1 MWSPSGPTPR
11 GYSAD
16 VPGQLT
22 SEQNLV
28 EQLVRVGYDRARRLL
43 VAVGLAILAIV
54 VAGLLARSVDHV
66 EVVGTLLFV
75 PIFVALMYGGAT
87 GGAIAGVLA
96 TVVYVVL
103 RSDALDAVG
112 FGEVA
117 GIVVSRGLGY
127 LLFGVAGGWASST
140 LETSIDK
147 LDQHDTIDDL
157 TLLHNARSLLDDV
170 TVEQARSD
178 RYESTFSVSFVSVPA
193 AEIGALASRR
203 RRQLLR
209 ELGQRLDS
217 AVRSVDRA
225 AHGFDGRTHHLAVV
239 LPETGAEGASIFH
252 ARLTAQLGEFF
263 AANDL
268 DVHVSGA
275 VCSVP
280 GGDRRLEEQLE
291 PWRRIDAA
299 LHAG

>member
-1 MWSPSGPTPR
+1 MAWR
-11 GYSAD
+11 YCAH

-43 VAVGLAILAIV
+43 IAVGLVILAVV

-75 PIFVALMYGGAT
+75 PIFVALMYGGVP
-87 GGAIAGVLA
+87 GGAVAGVIA

-103 RSDALDAVG
+103 RSDAIDAVG
-112 FGEVA
+112 FGEFA
-117 GIVVSRGLGY
+117 GVVVSRGLGY
-127 LLFGVAGGWASST
+127 VLFGVAGGWAAST
-140 LETSIDK
+140 LELSIEK

-157 TLLHNARSLLDDV
+157 TGLHNARFLLDEV
-170 TVEQARSD
+170 TLEGARST
-178 RYESTFSVSFVSVPA
+178 RYDSVFSVSFASIPA
-193 AEIGALASRR
+193 AEVGALAARR

-209 ELGQRLDS
+209 ELGQRLGAS
-217 AVRSVDRA
+217 VRSVDRVV
-225 AHGFDGRTHHLAVV
+225 HGFDGRTHHVAVV
-239 LPETGAEGASIFH
+239 LPETPAEGASVFH
-252 ARLTAQLGEFF
+252 GRWTAQLREFF

-268 DVHVSGA
+268 EVHVSGA
-275 VCSVP
+275 VCTVP
-280 GGDRRLEEQLE
+280 GGEQRLEEQLD

-299 LHAG
+299 QHAG